1 MKKYYYNSP
10 ASFEELS
17 QIIAKNDNNSC
28 EIKFLAGGT
37 DLVPRIS
44 LEREAVPR
52 AGEKDLNVVYLGKLG
67 LESIRENDKEIRIGA
82 LCTFTDIQESEA
94 VKKGAPALLEAV
106 GEIAGITVRNSATL
120 GGNIMNASPAADS
133 VPMLIAL
140 GANFVLKGPGGEKTV
155 AAEDFFTG
163 PGKTAAGA
171 SEILTE
177 IVIEKQK
184 GKAAF
189 KKLGRRKAETL
200 SVVNAAAYAETD
212 QNTVKTVRVA
222 VGSVAPTVVRC
233 KAVEQAL
240 TGKVPTRE
248 AVKAASEAVLAEI
261 SPIDDIRATAWY
273 RNKVAPVM
281 VRRAIEAALGIE

>member
-10 ASFEELS
+10 ASFEELF
-17 QIIAKNDNNSC
+17 QIIAKNDDNSC

-37 DLVPRIS
+37 DLAPRIS
-44 LEREAVPR
+44 LEREAVPK
-52 AGEKDLNVVYLGKLG
+52 AGEKDLNVVYLGKMG
-67 LESIRENDKEIRIGA
+67 LDSIRENDKEIRIGA
-82 LCTFTDIQESEA
+82 LCTFTDIAESEP
-94 VKKGAPALLEAV
+94 VKRGAPALLEAV

-140 GANFVLKGPGGEKTV
+140 GANFVLKGPAGERTV

-200 SVVNAAAYAETD
+200 SVVNAAAYVETD
-212 QNTVKTVRVA
+212 QNTVKTIRVA

-240 TGKVPTRE
+240 TGKASTRE
-248 AVKAASEAVLAEI
+248 AIKAASEAVLAEI

-281 VRRAIEAALGIE
+281 VRRAIEAALGM